1 MNSLLVAAEFAL
13 AMVLLTESGLLY
25 TQLRRG
31 PKREPS
37 VVRHL
42 DATLSRVRRAR
53 VTFSRMSEALAV
65 QMKGFGAWL

>member
-31 PKREPS
+31 PKREP
-37 VVRHL
+37 R
-42 DATLSRVRRAR
+42 LS
-53 VTFSRMSEALAV
+53 S
-65 QMKGFGAWL
+65 